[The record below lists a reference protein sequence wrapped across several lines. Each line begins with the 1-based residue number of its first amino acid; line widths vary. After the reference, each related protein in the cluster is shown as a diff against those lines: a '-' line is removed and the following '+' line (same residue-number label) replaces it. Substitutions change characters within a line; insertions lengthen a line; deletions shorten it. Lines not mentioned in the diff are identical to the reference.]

1 VNCAGGWPEPIIGW
15 FAVAAG
21 GLAEGGLVVPQTLD
35 TRLHPIVAI
44 RAVRALL
51 HDREDTPQ
59 VFLLLDALRGRTSQ
73 RQLARFG
80 QTEVGR
86 AVLAERRCLF
96 SRLNDRA
103 ALAALPAD
111 TLGRLYYEFTAT
123 EHLSAQGLAEI
134 SNFDEVLPPGEDM
147 TLFRERSRD
156 AHDLL
161 HVVTGYGRDP
171 LGEACLT
178 AFTFAQTGLK
188 GFMLIATAAARR
200 IARSLPGEPVRRA
213 VFEGYRRGR
222 GARWLVAADWEMLLA
237 EPVDSIRTRFGVGP
251 AVYYPRVLP
260 ALQAA
265 LCSARKTAMQA
276 AT

>member
-1 VNCAGGWPEPIIGW
+1 
-15 FAVAAG
+15 
-21 GLAEGGLVVPQTLD
+21 VPQPLD
-35 TRLHPIVAI
+35 TRLHPIVAL

-51 HDREDTPQ
+51 QDPEDTPQ

-73 RQLARFG
+73 RQLARFR

-86 AVLAERRCLF
+86 AVLGERRRLF
-96 SRLNDRA
+96 DRLNDRDT
-103 ALAALPAD
+103 LAALPAG
-111 TLGRLYYEFTAT
+111 TLGRLYHEFTAA
-123 EHLSAQGLAEI
+123 EHISAQGLAAI
-134 SNFDEVLPPGEDM
+134 SNFNEVLRPGEDM
-147 TLFRERSRD
+147 TLFRERGRD

-222 GARWLVAADWEMLLA
+222 RAGWLVAADWEMLLG
-237 EPVDSIRTRFGVGP
+237 EPIDSIRAQFGVEP

-260 ALQAA
+260 ALEATLGAA
-265 LCSARKTAMQA
+265 GQTAMRA

>member
-1 VNCAGGWPEPIIGW
+1 M
-15 FAVAAG
+15 
-21 GLAEGGLVVPQTLD
+21 PQPLD
-35 TRLHPIVAI
+35 TRLHPIVAL

-51 HDREDTPQ
+51 RDAEDTPQ
-59 VFLLLDALRGRTSQ
+59 VFLLLDALRGRTSE
-73 RQLARFG
+73 RQLARFR

-86 AVLAERRCLF
+86 AVLAERCRLF
-96 SRLNDRA
+96 DRLNDRDT
-103 ALAALPAD
+103 LAALPTG
-111 TLGRLYYEFTAT
+111 TLGRLYHEFTAA
-123 EHLSAQGLAEI
+123 EQLSAEGLAEI
-134 SNFDEVLPPGEDM
+134 SNFDEVLRPGEDM

-171 LGEACLT
+171 LGEGCLT

-200 IARSLPGEPVRRA
+200 IAQSLPGEPVRRT

-222 GARWLVAADWEMLLA
+222 RARWLVAADWETLLA
-237 EPVDSIRTRFGVGP
+237 QPIDSVRAQFGVAP

-260 ALQAA
+260 ALEASLCAA
-265 LCSARKTAMQA
+265 GQTTMPA
-276 AT
+276 AS

>member
-1 VNCAGGWPEPIIGW
+1 MASLP
-15 FAVAAG
+15 VA
-21 GLAEGGLVVPQTLD
+21 LPKEGLVVPQTLD
-35 TRLHPIVAI
+35 TRLHPIIAL

-51 HDREDTPQ
+51 EDPEDTPQ

-73 RQLARFG
+73 RQLARFR
-80 QTEVGR
+80 QTDVGR
-86 AVLAERRCLF
+86 AVLAERRRLF
-96 SRLNDRA
+96 DRLNNRD
-103 ALAALPAD
+103 ALAALPAG
-111 TLGRLYYEFTAT
+111 TLGHLYHEFTAA
-123 EHLSAQGLAEI
+123 EQLSAEGLAEI
-134 SNFDEVLPPGEDM
+134 SNFDEVLRPGADM
-147 TLFRERSRD
+147 TLFRERGRD

-200 IARSLPGEPVRRA
+200 LAKSLPGEPVRRA

-222 GARWLVAADWEMLLA
+222 RARWLVAADWEMLLA
-237 EPVDSIRTRFGVGP
+237 QSVDSIRSQFGVTP

-260 ALQAA
+260 AVEAVLCAPGQTTKQAA
-265 LCSARKTAMQA
+265 I
-276 AT
+276 

>member
-1 VNCAGGWPEPIIGW
+1 
-15 FAVAAG
+15 
-21 GLAEGGLVVPQTLD
+21 VPQPLD
-35 TRLHPIVAI
+35 TRLHPIVAL
-44 RAVRALL
+44 RGVRALL
-51 HDREDTPQ
+51 QDPEDTPQ

-73 RQLARFG
+73 RQLARFR

-86 AVLAERRCLF
+86 AVLGERRRLF
-96 SRLNDRA
+96 DRLNDRDT
-103 ALAALPAD
+103 LAALPAG
-111 TLGRLYYEFTAT
+111 TLGRLYHEFTAA

-134 SNFDEVLPPGEDM
+134 SNFREVLPPGQDM
-147 TLFRERSRD
+147 TLFRERGRD

-161 HVVTGYGRDP
+161 HVVAGYGRDP

-200 IARSLPGEPVRRA
+200 IAQSLPGEPVRRA

-222 GARWLVAADWEMLLA
+222 RARWLVAADWEMLLG
-237 EPVDSIRTRFGVGP
+237 EPIDSIRAQFGVEP

-260 ALQAA
+260 ALEATLGAA
-265 LCSARKTAMQA
+265 GQTAMRA

>member
-1 VNCAGGWPEPIIGW
+1 
-15 FAVAAG
+15 
-21 GLAEGGLVVPQTLD
+21 
-35 TRLHPIVAI
+35 
-44 RAVRALL
+44 
-51 HDREDTPQ
+51 
-59 VFLLLDALRGRTSQ
+59 VFLLLDALRGGTSQ
-73 RQLARFG
+73 RQLARFR
-80 QTEVGR
+80 QTEVGH
-86 AVLAERRCLF
+86 AVLAERRRLF
-96 SRLNDRA
+96 DRLNDRDEL
-103 ALAALPAD
+103 ALLPAG
-111 TLGRLYYEFTAT
+111 TLGRAYHKFTAA
-123 EHLSAQGLAEI
+123 EHFSAQGLAEI
-134 SNFDEVLPPGEDM
+134 SNFDEVLQPGEDM

-161 HVVTGYGRDP
+161 HVITGYGRDP

-222 GARWLVAADWEMLLA
+222 RARWLVAADWEMLLA
-237 EPVDSIRTRFGVGP
+237 EPIDSIRAQFGIAP

-265 LCSARKTAMQA
+265 LCATGQTAVGRHVRRADTQA
-276 AT
+276 A

>member
-1 VNCAGGWPEPIIGW
+1 M
-15 FAVAAG
+15 
-21 GLAEGGLVVPQTLD
+21 PQPLD
-35 TRLHPIVAI
+35 TRLHPIVAL

-51 HDREDTPQ
+51 RDAEDTPQ

-73 RQLARFG
+73 RQLTRFR

-86 AVLAERRCLF
+86 AVLAERRRLF
-96 SRLNDRA
+96 DRLNDRNT
-103 ALAALPAD
+103 LAALPTG
-111 TLGRLYYEFTAT
+111 TLGRLYHEFTAA
-123 EHLSAQGLAEI
+123 EQLSAEGLAEI
-134 SNFDEVLPPGEDM
+134 SNFDEVLRPGEDM
-147 TLFRERSRD
+147 TLFRERGRD

-161 HVVTGYGRDP
+161 HVVAGYGRDP

-200 IARSLPGEPVRRA
+200 IAQSLPGEPVRRT

-222 GARWLVAADWEMLLA
+222 RARWLVAADWETLLA
-237 EPVDSIRTRFGVGP
+237 QPIDSVRAQFGVAP

-260 ALQAA
+260 ALEASLCAA
-265 LCSARKTAMQA
+265 GQTTMPA
-276 AT
+276 AS